1 MTLLR
6 PLMMTVSLWN
16 DSHHSIN
23 LTRLLEDGMQQVKA
37 PAFKGEANTG
47 WVLTHLGGIPKGAS
61 LAA

>member
-1 MTLLR
+1 
-6 PLMMTVSLWN
+6 MTVSLWN

-47 WVLTHLGGIPKGAS
+47 WILTHLGGIPKGAS